1 MQSLIMRLDTQRS
14 LCQPLWMARPIGER
28 IKKLRN
34 EIAEISEAN
43 RAYLQGGKKGGSRSR
58 WSAAA
63 GAIASNPGWVDGPDW
78 LEENPRPPAPIR
90 HPKRTDLL

>member
-43 RAYLQGGKKGGSRSR
+43 RVYLQGGKKAV
-58 WSAAA
+58 AAA
-63 GAIASNPGWVDGPDW
+63 DDQRRLERLQAILDELMSLTDW
-78 LEENPRPPAPIR
+78 
-90 HPKRTDLL
+90 KKT